1 VSSGRLAGGLPATNA
16 IRIEA
21 RMKLTDV
28 DQYVALRASLT
39 KEKAALEVRLAAINR
54 ALGNT
59 TAGPTAAKAG
69 PKSSTVSAPK
79 AAKRPK
85 RAKNEMTM
93 KEATVKALTG
103 TSLGRQDV
111 LKAVLA
117 LGYKFTASDP
127 LNSLSS
133 LLYADKT
140 FKNKDGKFSLAK

>member
-1 VSSGRLAGGLPATNA
+1 
-16 IRIEA
+16 
-21 RMKLTDV
+21 MKLTDV

-39 KEKAALEVRLAAINR
+39 KEKAALEARLAAINR
-54 ALGNT
+54 ALGNAAP
-59 TAGPTAAKAG
+59 AGGNLAKSASKLAGKSGPKAG
-69 PKSSTVSAPK
+69 A
-79 AAKRPK
+79 RGK

>member
-1 VSSGRLAGGLPATNA
+1 
-16 IRIEA
+16 
-21 RMKLTDV
+21 MKLTDV

-39 KEKAALEVRLAAINR
+39 KEKAALEARLAAINR
-54 ALGNT
+54 ALGSAAPAT
-59 TAGPTAAKAG
+59 GDCAKPGPQPAAKSG
-69 PKSSTVSAPK
+69 PKRGA
-79 AAKRPK
+79 RGK
-85 RAKNEMTM
+85 RAKNDMTM
-93 KEATVKALTG
+93 KEAAVKALTG
-103 TSLGRQDV
+103 KSLGRQDV

>member
-1 VSSGRLAGGLPATNA
+1 
-16 IRIEA
+16 
-21 RMKLTDV
+21 MKLTDV
-28 DQYVALRASLT
+28 DRYIALRASLT
-39 KEKAALEVRLAAINR
+39 KEKAALEARLAAINR
-54 ALGNT
+54 ALGN
-59 TAGPTAAKAG
+59 AAPVAEHSAKSASKPASKSSPKAG
-69 PKSSTVSAPK
+69 A
-79 AAKRPK
+79 RGK